1 MSAARDDILAR
12 IRAAN
17 PGAAAQVT
25 PGPIPAR
32 GKGGAAE
39 LRQRF
44 YGGLDAAGV
53 SHATVTGWAAVGG
66 EIERFLRALGAA
78 GPVVATD
85 DPMLDPCGLDRVE
98 GLRRGVPDAGD
109 AVSVTGTVAGIAETG
124 TLMVRS
130 GPDIANAAHFLTDT
144 HVAVVDAARI
154 VGAYEDAFALLRAGG
169 APMPRNVTLITG
181 PSRSSDIERI
191 LQIGVH
197 GPRTLHVVVCDAGP
211 AP

>member
-1 MSAARDDILAR
+1 MSAPRDDILGR

-17 PGAAAQVT
+17 PGPAVPVS
-25 PGPIPAR
+25 PGPVPAR
-32 GKGGAAE
+32 GRGEASA

-44 YGGLDAAGV
+44 FAGLDMAGV
-53 SHATVTGWAAVGG
+53 SHATVTSWPGVGA
-66 EIERFLRALGAA
+66 EIERFLAEA
-78 GPVVATD
+78 GPGGGLVASN
-85 DPMLDPCGLDRVE
+85 DPMLEPCGLDRLT
-98 GLRRGVPDAGD
+98 GLRRGAPEAGD
-109 AVSVTGTVAGIAETG
+109 GVSITGTVAGIAETG

-130 GPDIANAAHFLTDT
+130 GPDIANALHFLPDT

-169 APMPRNVTLITG
+169 APLPRNVTLITG

-197 GPRTLHVVVCDAGP
+197 GPRTLHAVVCDAP
-211 AP
+211 

>member
-1 MSAARDDILAR
+1 MTGPRGAILAK

-17 PGAAAQVT
+17 RGMTADAP

-32 GKGGAAE
+32 ARGSAAA
-39 LRQRF
+39 LHQRF
-44 YGGLDAAGV
+44 LDGLDAAGA
-53 SHATVTGWAAVGG
+53 SHAAAASWPAVGE
-66 EIERFLRALGAA
+66 EIGRFLAKAGTAGGIAAAADPAL
-78 GPVVATD
+78 D
-85 DPMLDPCGLDRVE
+85 RCGLERLP
-98 GLRRGVPDAGD
+98 GLRRGAPGAGD

-130 GPDIANAAHFLTDT
+130 GPDIANALHFLPDI

-154 VGAYEDAFALLRAGG
+154 VGAYEDAFALLRSGG
-169 APMPRNVTLITG
+169 AAMPRNVTLITG

-197 GPRTLHVVVCDAGP
+197 GPRTLHVVVCDGG
-211 AP
+211 

>member
-1 MSAARDDILAR
+1 M
-12 IRAAN
+12 
-17 PGAAAQVT
+17 
-25 PGPIPAR
+25 
-32 GKGGAAE
+32 
-39 LRQRF
+39 
-44 YGGLDAAGV
+44 
-53 SHATVTGWAAVGG
+53 
-66 EIERFLRALGAA
+66 
-78 GPVVATD
+78 
-85 DPMLDPCGLDRVE
+85 
-98 GLRRGVPDAGD
+98 PDAGD

-197 GPRTLHVVVCDAGP
+197 GPRTLHVVVVRCRPGAVAASRAPPTAPCSRRRSATSSGSRPNPPTMGP
-211 AP
+211 HPPGRSVRPPRPRPSRPDRRPRWSRVPPPASTGAPRPG

>member
-1 MSAARDDILAR
+1 MSI
-12 IRAAN
+12 
-17 PGAAAQVT
+17 
-25 PGPIPAR
+25 
-32 GKGGAAE
+32 
-39 LRQRF
+39 
-44 YGGLDAAGV
+44 
-53 SHATVTGWAAVGG
+53 
-66 EIERFLRALGAA
+66 
-78 GPVVATD
+78 
-85 DPMLDPCGLDRVE
+85 
-98 GLRRGVPDAGD
+98 
-109 AVSVTGTVAGIAETG
+109 TGTVAGIAETG

-130 GPDIANAAHFLTDT
+130 GPDVANALHFLTDT

-169 APMPRNVTLITG
+169 SPMPRNVTLITG

>member
-17 PGAAAQVT
+17 PGATVGVA
-25 PGPIPAR
+25 PGPVPAR

-44 YGGLDAAGV
+44 YGGLDVAGV
-53 SHATVTGWAAVGG
+53 SHATVTGWSEVAG
-66 EIERFLRALGAA
+66 EIERFLRELGAP
-78 GPVVATD
+78 GPIVASE

-109 AVSVTGTVAGIAETG
+109 AVSVTGTVAGVAETG

-130 GPDIANAAHFLTDT
+130 GPDITNAAHFLTDT

-154 VGAYEDAFALLRAGG
+154 VGAYEDAFVLLRAGG
-169 APMPRNVTLITG
+169 APMPRNVTLVTG

-197 GPRTLHVVVCDAGP
+197 GPRTLHVVVCDAGR

>member
-1 MSAARDDILAR
+1 MSAARDDILAK

-17 PGAAAQVT
+17 PGAAVPVAA
-25 PGPIPAR
+25 GPIPAR
-32 GKGGAAE
+32 GRGVAAE

-53 SHATVTGWAAVGG
+53 SHATVTDWPDVAG
-66 EIERFLRALGAA
+66 EIERFLRELGAS
-78 GPVVATD
+78 GPIVASD
-85 DPMLDPCGLDRVE
+85 DAMLDRCVLDRLT
-98 GLRRGVPDAGD
+98 GLRRGTPDAGD
-109 AVSVTGTVAGIAETG
+109 AVSITGTVAGIAETG

-130 GPDIANAAHFLTDT
+130 GPDVANALHFLTDT

-197 GPRTLHVVVCDAGP
+197 GPRTLHAVVCDAG
-211 AP
+211 